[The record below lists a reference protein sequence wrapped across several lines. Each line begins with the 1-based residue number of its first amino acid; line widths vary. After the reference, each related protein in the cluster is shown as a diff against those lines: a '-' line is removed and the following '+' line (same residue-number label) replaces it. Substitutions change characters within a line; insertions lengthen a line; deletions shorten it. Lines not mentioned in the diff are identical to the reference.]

1 MWGSQVPK
9 GCGNKGDCSG
19 TVVQI
24 PAGGSGEP
32 QRREGG
38 HEEGLAS
45 ASASGLPSS
54 HTATTQKQLSGWCS
68 EATRGTQ
75 EHLHGQGDQKLVPLF
90 SIFYDLERKVKTFT
104 MFLNAKDER
113 LFQNYLLKL

>member
-1 MWGSQVPK
+1 M
-9 GCGNKGDCSG
+9 
-19 TVVQI
+19 TVQGRWFRSR
-24 PAGGSGEP
+24 PGGSGEP
-32 QRREGG
+32 QRRDGG

-45 ASASGLPSS
+45 ASALGLPSS
-54 HTATTQKQLSGWCS
+54 HTATTQKHLSGWHS

-75 EHLHGQGDQKLVPLF
+75 EHLHGQGDQKLGPLF
-90 SIFYDLERKVKTFT
+90 FIFNDLERKVKTFT